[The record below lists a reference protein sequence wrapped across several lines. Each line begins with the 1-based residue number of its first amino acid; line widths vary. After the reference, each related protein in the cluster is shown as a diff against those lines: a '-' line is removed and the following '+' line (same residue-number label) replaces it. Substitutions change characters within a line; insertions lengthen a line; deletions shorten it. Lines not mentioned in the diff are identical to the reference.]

1 MKLSK
6 QLGWMIGLG
15 LLSFTL
21 VGVGT
26 ASTPRDARA
35 SAETAPV
42 CRTDAPLQSLQT
54 TPPQALAVLPQ
65 GVGTGGTAVSGPP
78 LNAPT
83 SARAGPLAA
92 ATPKAPT
99 TQLIFF
105 SLGARQ

>member
-1 MKLSK
+1 
-6 QLGWMIGLG
+6 MIGLG

-65 GVGTGGTAVSGPP
+65 GVGTGGTAGSGPP

-83 SARAGPLAA
+83 SARAVPLAA